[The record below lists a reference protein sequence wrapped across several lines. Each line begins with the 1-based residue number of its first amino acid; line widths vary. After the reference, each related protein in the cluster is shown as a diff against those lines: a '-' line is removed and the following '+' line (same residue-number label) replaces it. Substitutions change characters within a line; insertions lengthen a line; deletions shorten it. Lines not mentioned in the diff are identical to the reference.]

1 MPAIHLARLKL
12 QISHLVEKYDSPPEF
27 VITLKDLFD
36 FYADRTLKPG
46 RGGSQMSLILSHNV
60 PKQVTRQ
67 IETAL
72 HPKVTRE
79 PDQALV
85 LADLIWQE
93 KWLECRELALCFLG
107 WIPIDPPE
115 RIIDRLIIWSKERVE
130 DRVLDTSFAKGMVG
144 LQQGAP
150 DLFFG
155 LLESWLVASS
165 PALRKLGLRVIPPLV
180 LGPYCKNLPRIFHL
194 LTPFVQGVS
203 LAPNLEIL
211 AAIQALAHQSPQE
224 TAFFLRSNLTLSQNP
239 GVYALIRQCLDAFPS
254 PVKDDLRAFLHQ
266 RREEYGEQ

>member
-12 QISHLVEKYDSPPEF
+12 QISQLVEKYDAPKEF
-27 VITLKDLFD
+27 VVALKDFFD
-36 FYADRTLKPG
+36 FYADRTIKPG
-46 RGGSQMSLILSHNV
+46 RGGSHSSLILSYNV

-72 HPKVTRE
+72 HPKVTAE
-79 PDQALV
+79 PDNALA

-93 KWLECRELALCFLG
+93 KWLECRVLALRFLG
-107 WIPIDPPE
+107 WVPINPPE
-115 RIIDRLIIWSKERVE
+115 RIIDRLLIWARERVE
-130 DRVLDTSFAKGMVG
+130 DRVLDASFAKGMVG

-155 LLESWLVASS
+155 LLESWLIDSNPAS
-165 PALRKLGLRVIPPLV
+165 RKLGLRVIPPLV
-180 LGPYCKNLPRIFHL
+180 SDSSCKNLPRIFHF
-194 LTPFVQGVS
+194 LTPFVQQVS
-203 LAPNLEIL
+203 LAPNPDVL
-211 AAIQALAHQSPQE
+211 AAIQALAQQSPQE

-239 GVYALIRQCLDAFPS
+239 GVYALIRQCLDAFSS